1 MNFIQDFKNL
11 CAPALVY
18 VILVVVGILAQ
29 MMNGMAT
36 FFNTIG
42 TVVVA
47 VIWTWLLNF
56 ICKSG
61 YTVVSWILVFLP
73 ILLYI
78 LLLVFLINFISN
90 MSKQEKNEFVKSVKT
105 EIKKKN

>member
-18 VILVVVGILAQ
+18 LILVVVGIIAQ
-29 MMNGMAT
+29 IMGNMAT
-36 FFNTIG
+36 FSNTIS
-42 TVVVA
+42 TIIVA
-47 VIWTWLLNF
+47 GLWTWLLNF
-56 ICKSG
+56 VCKSG

-78 LLLVFLINFISN
+78 LIIVFLIKFMDN
-90 MSKQEKNEFVKSVKT
+90 MSKAEKDKFVKSVK
-105 EIKKKN
+105 EDIKKQN

>member
-18 VILVVVGILAQ
+18 VILVVVGIIAQ
-29 MMNGMAT
+29 IMGNMAT
-36 FFNTIG
+36 FSNTIS
-42 TVVVA
+42 TIIVA
-47 VIWTWLLNF
+47 GLWTWLLNF
-56 ICKSG
+56 VCKSG

-78 LLLVFLINFISN
+78 LIIVFLIKFMDN
-90 MSKQEKNEFVKSVKT
+90 MSKTEKDKFVKEVKT
-105 EIKKKN
+105 EIKKQN

>member
-18 VILVVVGILAQ
+18 LILVVVGIIAQ
-29 MMNGMAT
+29 IMGNMAT
-36 FFNTIG
+36 FSNTIS
-42 TVVVA
+42 TIIVA
-47 VIWTWLLNF
+47 GLWTWLLNF
-56 ICKSG
+56 VCKSG

-78 LLLVFLINFISN
+78 LIIVFLIKFMDN
-90 MSKQEKNEFVKSVKT
+90 MSKTEKDKFVKSVK
-105 EIKKKN
+105 EDIKKQN